1 VSLQIDQPA
10 PDFKSWFIVVDGA
23 IASYLTQSEFF
34 KENIGAMI
42 NDIIQKHLR

>member
-1 VSLQIDQPA
+1 MLLQIGLM
-10 PDFKSWFIVVDGA
+10 KLSIVVDVA